1 MGSGI
6 NFFLNGID
14 VTPGTT
20 GQWTDVDV
28 SSHIPSG
35 STGVVVKINNTSS
48 ASRGEV
54 RKNGSS
60 DDFGYYLGGN
70 NGRFAL
76 VGVDANRVFEAYIA
90 NSNVE
95 IILVGYTDESCVFFD
110 NAIEKTISTGSWQ
123 DIDASG
129 DISSEATGVI
139 CLLINT
145 SGSTNYSAGIRKNG
159 SSDEFTYGDIYKG
172 ARFNYQL
179 CGVDASR
186 IFESR
191 IENSAV
197 EVYLVGYTKS
207 PITFLT
213 NGIDKSLS
221 QTNEWTDIDV
231 TSETEAE
238 ADGVIIFMKNTSSS
252 SQGRSD
258 VRKNGSSDDDS
269 PMLLFYAGCCA
280 AGLCGMDSGQVFEGY
295 IAITNIDFYLI
306 GYCKPGGAQTYT
318 KTFQADVL
326 FKKLGVTKDYAT
338 DALFKKPDIV
348 KEMVVDA
355 LFKKPTMKDYDIDM
369 LLKKLGTT
377 VDYDIDML
385 LKQLGIMKNYDVN
398 ALLKKLGITVDYDID
413 VLLKTLG
420 ITKDYGVDS
429 LFKAIIIK
437 TYGIDAKFGA
447 MISHTKNYSIDML
460 LKALG
465 ITKSYSVDTLL
476 KKLGITKD
484 YGIDSLF
491 VSVIAITYSIDVLF
505 KQLGV
510 EKQYLIDSLY
520 RKEFSIQYAIN
531 LLLRKSFVKDYGID
545 ACFGVVLAKIRQYTM
560 DVLLKKFGAT
570 KSYGIDVRFGALA
583 THTLQFSIDAIFYR
597 IRLVGKL
604 TPSEKEGVLED
615 EGMEGVIRC

>member
-1 MGSGI
+1 MEVLGSGI

-35 STGVVVKINNTSS
+35 STGVVVKINNTSN

-60 DDFGYYLGGN
+60 DDFGCYLGGN

-258 VRKNGSSDDDS
+258 VRKNGSSDDDP

-318 KTFQADVL
+318 KTFETDVL
-326 FKKLGVTKDYAT
+326 LTKLGITKSAEIDVLLKKPDIIKSAEL
-338 DALFKKPDIV
+338 DILLKKPDIV
-348 KEMVVDA
+348 KSADVD
-355 LFKKPTMKDYDIDM
+355 I
-369 LLKKLGTT
+369 
-377 VDYDIDML
+377 
-385 LKQLGIMKNYDVN
+385 
-398 ALLKKLGITVDYDID
+398 
-413 VLLKTLG
+413 
-420 ITKDYGVDS
+420 
-429 LFKAIIIK
+429 
-437 TYGIDAKFGA
+437 
-447 MISHTKNYSIDML
+447 
-460 LKALG
+460 
-465 ITKSYSVDTLL
+465 LL
-476 KKLGITKD
+476 KKLGITKSMD
-484 YGIDSLF
+484 IDILLEKLGITETFEIDSLLKKPDIT
-491 VSVIAITYSIDVLF
+491 VSKQID
-505 KQLGV
+505 
-510 EKQYLIDSLY
+510 I
-520 RKEFSIQYAIN
+520 
-531 LLLRKSFVKDYGID
+531 
-545 ACFGVVLAKIRQYTM
+545 
-560 DVLLKKFGAT
+560 LLKKLNLIESF
-570 KSYGIDVRFGALA
+570 GIDIDLLKKDIVKSFEIDIKLGAMVTYVLDRQIDILLKKLGITSSFELDILLSKQDQTASFEIDTLLVQRVIKQFGIDIDLLKTEVLQRQIDILLQKTNVISRQIDILLVNRVILQRQIDILLKA
-583 THTLQFSIDAIFYR
+583 TDIETTFEIDIIIGTVVHKRSFGDTT
-597 IRLVGKL
+597 IEGDESSTQIL
-604 TPSEKEGVLED
+604 PSQSRSE
-615 EGMEGVIRC
+615 VI